1 MKETIVAVV
10 QCLLILVF
18 AGLFMALLGR
28 RKK

>member
-10 QCLLILVF
+10 QCLLILGF

-28 RKK
+28 CKK